1 MDSKGAEMTEECA
14 REMFTPVAVC
24 PRCNRKL
31 TVYELHS
38 TYKQNWLLRHE
49 LFRRLVYECK
59 YCRCE
64 LAEQDFIK
72 KSVNIKGVGNMDI
85 KNLTETEQQDFYRLL
100 KKMNGE
106 ELDKEQEVKVKK
118 PQINE
123 CYYIIDNDGKIT
135 TCVWLD
141 NNFDRRRWELGNVF
155 FTKESAEFAREK
167 KKVEVELERY
177 AKKHNGP
184 IRSDSF
190 YLSYNDSMDEKLDYE
205 VWSVRRP
212 LGAVPFTSKQVL
224 DDAIE
229 AVGKDRIL
237 KYIFGVESEGE
248 DEN

>member
-1 MDSKGAEMTEECA
+1 MNSKGAEMTEECA

-106 ELDKEQEVKVKK
+106 ELDKEQDVKIKK

-167 KKVEVELERY
+167 RKVEVELQRY
-177 AKKHNGP
+177 AEEHNDAKHSENC
-184 IRSDSF
+184 
-190 YLSYNDSMDEKLDYE
+190 YMLLEEQEKVLKYNSWKRFKPQG
-205 VWSVRRP
+205 SV
-212 LGAVPFTSKQVL
+212 VFTSKQLVF
-224 DDAIE
+224 DAIE
-229 AVGKDRIL
+229 AIGKDRIL
-237 KYIFGVESEGE
+237 KYIFGVESENIE
-248 DEN
+248 